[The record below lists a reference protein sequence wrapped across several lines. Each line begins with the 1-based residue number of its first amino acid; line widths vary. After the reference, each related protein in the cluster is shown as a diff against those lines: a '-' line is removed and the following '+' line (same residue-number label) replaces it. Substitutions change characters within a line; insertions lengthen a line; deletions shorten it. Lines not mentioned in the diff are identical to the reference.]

1 VCAKGDCARFHKP
14 HYFMSDSYDFV
25 VIGGGSAGYAGASAA
40 ARMGLHT
47 AVIEGAREIGG
58 LCILRGCMP
67 SKTLLESAHRAEAI
81 RHAGEFGLRAE
92 YFGANALAIRA
103 RKRRLIGEFADFRRG
118 QLAGGAFDFIRGHA
132 AWLDSHTIEVRLL
145 DGGLRRI
152 QARTALIATGS
163 LVQLP
168 PIPGL
173 ADAGCK
179 TSDDILD
186 AGEYPDTVCVLGG
199 GAIALELASFFN
211 GIGVPT
217 TVIQRSAQVL
227 REMDEDVA
235 RELTVALRN
244 RGITIHLDT
253 RIERIEREGAVKRVH
268 FLDAFGKPASVE
280 AMEIVCALG
289 RRPCTDGLG
298 LEKAGIRM
306 ESGRILA
313 DAEQCAGPAH
323 LFAAGDVCGPH
334 EVVHLAIEQG
344 LVSARNAARHLGR
357 RDGPPDR
364 MDYALKLFAVFTHPQ
379 TASVGLTER
388 EAAEAGIAVS
398 VARHPFGDHGKSLI
412 RGELDGFVK
421 LIAER
426 STGRIVGGSCVGPE
440 ASELIHEIVVAMR
453 FGATVEQLA
462 TTPHY
467 HPTLSEIWTY
477 PAEELAEQRAAS

>member
-1 VCAKGDCARFHKP
+1 
-14 HYFMSDSYDFV
+14 MNDSYDFV
-25 VIGGGSAGYAGASAA
+25 VIGGGSAGYSGASTA
-40 ARMGLHT
+40 ARLGLRT

-103 RKRRLIGEFADFRRG
+103 RKRRLIGEFADYRRG
-118 QLAGGAFDFIRGHA
+118 QLTGGDFDFIQGHA
-132 AWLDSHTIEVRLL
+132 SWLGPHSIEVRLL

-152 QARTALIATGS
+152 EARTALIATGS
-163 LVQLP
+163 VVQMP

-173 ADAGCK
+173 AEAGCK

-217 TVIQRSAQVL
+217 TIIQRSAQVL
-227 REMDEDVA
+227 REMDEDIA
-235 RELTVALRN
+235 HELTTALRH

-253 RIERIEREGAVKRVH
+253 RIERIVRDGGGKRVH
-268 FLDAFGKPASVE
+268 FLDGKGKPASVE
-280 AMEIVCALG
+280 AAEIVCALG
-289 RRPCTDGLG
+289 RRPCTDGLS
-298 LEKAGIRM
+298 LEKAGVHTD
-306 ESGRILA
+306 SGGIPV
-313 DAEQCAGPAH
+313 DATQCAGPAH

-344 LVSARNAARHLGR
+344 VAAARNAARHLGR
-357 RDGPPDR
+357 REGPPER
-364 MDYALKLFAVFTHPQ
+364 MDYSLKLFAVFTHPQ
-379 TASVGLTER
+379 AASVGLTER
-388 EAAEAGIAVS
+388 EAAAAGLDVA
-398 VARHPFGDHGKSLI
+398 VARHPFGDHGKSI
-412 RGELDGFVK
+412 VRGEPDGFVK
-421 LIAER
+421 LLAER
-426 STGRIVGGSCVGPE
+426 ATGRIVGGACIGPE

-453 FGATVEQLA
+453 FGATAGQLA
-462 TTPHY
+462 ATPHY

-477 PAEELAEQRAAS
+477 PAEALAEIAAAL